1 VDGAPGIVVPP
12 LGRLFA
18 VLRVTVDDGRIT
30 QFDVIAGPAQLDQIT
45 LAVEASDLRRQALA
59 SPDVRP

>member
-1 VDGAPGIVVPP
+1 
-12 LGRLFA
+12 
-18 VLRVTVDDGRIT
+18 VTVDDGRIT
-30 QFDVIAGPAQLDQIT
+30 QFDVIADPAQLDQIT